1 MKNGK
6 NWIGMLVFVLVFGM
20 AAIGCDK
27 DPEPEPSWQASN
39 IAPFGGTM
47 ATDWT
52 TMTFTYE
59 GSEVTLTKTSGNS
72 GSLDGKWTGIVQGT
86 SVIVTFSGGN
96 WTTTDTA
103 GNNLAKG
110 TVIVNGTNL
119 TITITHMWD
128 SGGSS
133 SGTDSGGTN
142 SGGVSSNPPPGIPLV
157 DSDMWHQLEDIEWI
171 KEGAINNLPR
181 VGFYNTGNSD
191 KWDAVE
197 FGYSYASG
205 GGTSSSRLDYLFING
220 NTIYHGN
227 YYIPQQNDYRLAG
240 RFNISVSENTLTIS
254 NWIIENE
261 FAGWYG
267 YLVEIIEG
275 TYKKRDY

>member
-27 DPEPEPSWQASN
+27 DPEPSWQASN
-39 IAPFGGTM
+39 IPPFGGTV

-72 GSLDGKWTGIVQGT
+72 GSLDGTWTGIVQGI
-86 SVIVTFSGGN
+86 SVVVTFSGGN
-96 WTTTDTA
+96 WTTKDIA

-128 SGGSS
+128 TGSS
-133 SGTDSGGTN
+133 VGKAKDGS
-142 SGGVSSNPPPGIPLV
+142 PPPGIENIHQRTYHV
-157 DSDMWHQLEDIEWI
+157 YGYKSHSSDSI
-171 KEGAINNLPR
+171 KTWAEIITDSHPDWVEIKDSAPTKIKLTANLAIFTGGMGNGQTMVARTSGNNLFITME
-181 VGFYNTGNSD
+181 GT
-191 KWDAVE
+191 E
-197 FGYSYASG
+197 IELGYFES
-205 GGTSSSRLDYLFING
+205 
-220 NTIYHGN
+220 
-227 YYIPQQNDYRLAG
+227 
-240 RFNISVSENTLTIS
+240 
-254 NWIIENE
+254 NE
-261 FAGWYG
+261 FRMTFQ
-267 YLVEIIEG
+267 IINEG
-275 TYKKRDY
+275 SYILYKK